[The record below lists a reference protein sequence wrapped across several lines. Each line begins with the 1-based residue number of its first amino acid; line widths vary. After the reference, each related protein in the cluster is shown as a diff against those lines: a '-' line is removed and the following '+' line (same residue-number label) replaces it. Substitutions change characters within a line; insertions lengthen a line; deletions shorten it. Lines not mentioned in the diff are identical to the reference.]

1 MKLILFKVL
10 VYVFCS
16 KRIDFRPGTP
26 GNDFVTPDAEILPL
40 LTSISFCSIMAGSVQ
55 KCGSDGSSDGDEVD
69 ELADLTLSPCPASPR
84 MRIKTLDEALAIA
97 EQAKSAHD
105 AARADL
111 ERATAAFV
119 AAKKAGKKKR
129 ARMKFPDRYTQ
140 GDLKAALAPK
150 AAKVKA
156 AEDKFAEARSAM
168 LTASDELDLAKLRAL
183 SAKLE
188 LTNTEKNPGAR
199 IIQQVLDNSELE
211 REFCARHPRWRAN
224 LQTEGLGYKRV
235 EDVYVLHSG
244 HGGIGRRRNVAYCGV
259 VSTKHNVWRSRYCRL
274 VIRQSTLEMHFEFEE
289 KTRIQLGAAS
299 TMTVKGL
306 PNMPAR
312 VELVN
317 EDGQHMWL
325 WDVSPQV
332 LPVIVQAYQSM
343 MQSKPHAAPTLPP
356 IEVASDCRYCPI
368 APLCI
373 GTMAIRQ
380 SPLCRLC
387 RL

>member
-1 MKLILFKVL
+1 MQLAGR
-10 VYVFCS
+10 S
-16 KRIDFRPGTP
+16 
-26 GNDFVTPDAEILPL
+26 
-40 LTSISFCSIMAGSVQ
+40 MAGPEQ
-55 KCGSDGSSDGDEVD
+55 KWQNCGGDGSSDGDEVD
-69 ELADLTLSPCPASPR
+69 ELADLTLGPCQLSAASTCPASPR
-84 MRIKTLDEALAIA
+84 MRVKTLDEAFAIA

-119 AAKKAGKKKR
+119 AAKKAGKKKGP
-129 ARMKFPDRYTQ
+129 RMKFPDRYTQ

-224 LQTEGLGYKRV
+224 LQTEGLAYQRV

-244 HGGIGRRRNVAYCGV
+244 HGGIGRRRNVACCAV
-259 VSTKHNVWRSRYCRL
+259 VSTKHIVWRSRYCRL
-274 VIRQSTLEMHFEFEE
+274 VIRQSNLEMHFEFEE
-289 KTRIQLGAAS
+289 KTRILLGAAS

-356 IEVASDCRYCPI
+356 MEVASDCRYCHI
-368 APLCI
+368 VLCI
-373 GTMAIRQ
+373 GTMAICQ
-380 SPLCRLC
+380 SPLQILTYQRCQSFVFSALAKAPET
-387 RL
+387 